1 MPSIQDLVHKF
12 EEKGGRGMR
21 FFFVV
26 LLTLGLLVVYNWRA
40 YRNFGTQEAMDA
52 AQVGRNL
59 AEGRGFTTQFVRPF
73 SMYLVKSHNQGRLTA
88 TETNS
93 RPDFTQLKGMHPDLA
108 NAPLYPLV
116 LAGAMKVL
124 PFNHEVNV
132 TKPFWS
138 VPNPRLRNMTPEDL
152 KTAAPRIFARH
163 QPDFLISL
171 LNQMVLI
178 GVAVLTALLARRL
191 FDAQV
196 GWMSFALMIGCE
208 YLWRF
213 STTGLSTM
221 LLLLIFVGLVWL
233 LVWIESEEREPVW
246 SHRAQ
251 TWLALG
257 IGLLLGLGTLTRYAF
272 GWLLLPVLVYLAIFC
287 VLRRWKIFTL
297 VLGVFLVVVTPW
309 LWRNFAVSGTPFG
322 TAGYAMVEG
331 TFALSDNR
339 LQRALEPDFRG
350 VGLTPLL
357 YKLSGNM
364 REILQDQLPKVGGS
378 WVSALFLTGLLLS
391 FRSLALRRLRYFL
404 LGVLGLFIVVQALG
418 KTQLSVDS
426 PQFNSENLLVLL
438 VPLIFIYGTGLFFQL
453 LEQMNLRL
461 RELRY
466 LIIGVFGVLACLPM
480 LFVML
485 PPKTSP
491 LNYPPY
497 FPPAIQQVSKYMK
510 PSELIMTDIPWAVA
524 WYGDRQAVWLTANAD
539 SQYYAIHDFIKPI
552 RALYLTPETTDS
564 RFLSQWVRPGEK
576 SWPSFVLEFMLRRQA
591 PPNFPLRYA
600 RDGFFPE
607 QLFLCDWE
615 RWKDE
620 APVPTAPPKEEEPP
634 ADKAAP
640 PTEPAAPPASATP

>member
-12 EEKGGRGMR
+12 EEQGSRGMR
-21 FFFVV
+21 LVFVV
-26 LLTLGLLVVYNWRA
+26 LLTIGLLVVYNWRA

-73 SMYLVKSHNQGRLTA
+73 SIYLVKSHNQDRLTG

-93 RPDFTQLKGMHPDLA
+93 RPDFAQIKGSHPDLA

-124 PFNHEVNV
+124 PFHHEVNV

-138 VPNPRLRNMTPEDL
+138 VPNPRLRLMTEEDL
-152 KTAAPRIFARH
+152 KTAPPRVFARH

-171 LNQMVLI
+171 LNQLVLI
-178 GVAVLTALLARRL
+178 VVAVLTALLARRL
-191 FDAQV
+191 FDPSV
-196 GWMSFALMIGCE
+196 GWMAFALMIGSE
-208 YLWRF
+208 YLWHF

-221 LLLLIFVGLVWL
+221 LLMLIFVGLIWG

-246 SHRAQ
+246 GHRAQ

-257 IGLLLGLGTLTRYAF
+257 IGLLLGLGTLTRYSF
-272 GWLLLPVLVYLAIFC
+272 GWLAIPVLVYLAIFC
-287 VLRRWKIFTL
+287 VLRRWQIFAL
-297 VLGVFLVVVTPW
+297 VFGVFLVVVTPW
-309 LWRNFAVSGTPFG
+309 ICRNFVVSGTPFG
-322 TAGYAMVEG
+322 TAGYAIVEG
-331 TFALSDNR
+331 TFSLPENR

-350 VGLTPLL
+350 VGLFPLL
-357 YKLSGNM
+357 YKLSGNA
-364 REILQDQLPKVGGS
+364 REILQDQLPKLGGS
-378 WVSALFLTGLLLS
+378 WVCALFLTGLLLS

-404 LGVLGLFIVVQALG
+404 LGTLLLFILVQALG
-418 KTQLSVDS
+418 KTQISVDS

-453 LEQMNLRL
+453 LDQMNLKL

-466 LIIGVFGVLACLPM
+466 LIVGLFGVIACLPM

-497 FPPAIQQVSKYMK
+497 FPPAIQELTKYMK
-510 PSELIMTDIPWAVA
+510 PSELIMSDIPWAVA

-539 SQYYAIHDFIKPI
+539 SQYYAIHDFLKPI

-564 RFLSQWVRPGEK
+564 RFLSQWVRPGER
-576 SWPSFVLEFMLRRQA
+576 SWPTFVLEFMLRRQA
-591 PPNFPLRYA
+591 PDKFPLRYA
-600 RDGFFPE
+600 RSGYFPE

-615 RWKDE
+615 RWKNDS
-620 APVPTAPPKEEEPP
+620 PILTAPIKEEEVT
-634 ADKAAP
+634 DKTAPKTDGAAQ
-640 PTEPAAPPASATP
+640 PASESK